1 LYSAIG
7 NTNAA
12 TVAALAPS
20 TVRLAGIAV
29 KVERIMPLEYSA
41 VTVRTASA
49 PSKVA
54 TMMTP
59 NSDALVASKL

>member
-1 LYSAIG
+1 
-7 NTNAA
+7 
-12 TVAALAPS
+12 
-20 TVRLAGIAV
+20 
-29 KVERIMPLEYSA
+29 